1 MIKKMLIVVIMST
14 LVAVSFAEETEKTES
29 KSESKAIVGST
40 SDAIAEQAEYWIIRS
55 QALTELVPFLT
66 KIRTEARGHYRA
78 LTDYLKYIGKGQE
91 FLHSGIKASSSP
103 AEYAKAI
110 GKSEEFVEKNIELP
124 DKPMTWG
131 QLVEWAMEFVKQ
143 EGYIPTDVES
153 TEEIE
158 MIKKTCEQKEKYGKK
173 VRDELR
179 KIAQDCMDM
188 KAYLESID
196 QFEACVKWARY
207 QKEEA
212 AKAKTERLQQGRE
225 QRAARDRDRRETQ
238 HVWKQRQKHL
248 GTRYYHNRPYRRVY
262 YHW

>member
-1 MIKKMLIVVIMST
+1 MIKKMLMVVIVST
-14 LVAVSFAEETEKTES
+14 LVAVSFAEETDKTES
-29 KSESKAIVGST
+29 NSESKAIAGST
-40 SDAIAEQAEYWIIRS
+40 SDVIAQQAEYWVIRS

-66 KIRTEARGHYRA
+66 KTRTEARGHYKA
-78 LTDYLKYIGKGQE
+78 LTDYLKHIGKGQE
-91 FLHSGIKASSSP
+91 FLQSGIKGSSSP

-124 DKPMTWG
+124 DKPWTWE

-153 TEEIE
+153 AEEIE

-179 KIAQDCMDM
+179 KVAQDCMDM

-196 QFEACVKWARY
+196 QFEACIKYTRY

-212 AKAKTERLQQGRE
+212 AKAKTERLKQGRE
-225 QRAARDRDRRETQ
+225 ERAARERDRRETQ
-238 HVWKQRQKHL
+238 SVWKQRQKYL
-248 GTRYYHNRPYRRVY
+248 GNRYYRGRRSTYTYNR
-262 YHW
+262 W